1 MFAINQTLLPPSA
14 IHHSLFLPNFTPST
28 IYPLP
33 RSSLPDAPEVKV
45 VGNLVV
51 AGGQDIRVFEIREEK
66 APVMARGEVNGG
78 GDVGEAEMEELGDS
92 FFDSGP
98 TEVSATH
105 DFRHAHLVSV
115 LYECG
120 ADADGSK
127 RAPVRY
133 ETTRRLHLVC
143 QHQLHGEITGL
154 AALRT
159 IESSVD
165 GLDRLL
171 VSFKSAKV
179 SFCQLSSC

>member
-1 MFAINQTLLPPSA
+1 LT
-14 IHHSLFLPNFTPST
+14 
-28 IYPLP
+28 
-33 RSSLPDAPEVKV
+33 DAPEVKV

-51 AGGQDIRVFEIREEK
+51 AGGQDIRVFEIREER
-66 APVMARGEVNGG
+66 APVLDRREVNGG

-98 TEVSATH
+98 TEVSAATR
-105 DFRHAHLVSV
+105 DFPHAHPGLV
-115 LYECG
+115 LYDCG
-120 ADADGSK
+120 ADASK

-159 IESSVD
+159 TESSVD

-179 SFCQLSSC
+179 SLSQPPLALTSRWLYWNGLEGTSLRSRYTHTSGPLR

>member
-1 MFAINQTLLPPSA
+1 MFAIHQTLLPPSA

-28 IYPLP
+28 IYALP

-51 AGGQDIRVFEIREEK
+51 AGGQDIRVFEIREER
-66 APVMARGEVNGG
+66 APVLDRREVNGG

-98 TEVSATH
+98 TEVSASY
-105 DFRHAHLVSV
+105 DFRDAHLVLV

-120 ADADGSK
+120 ADGSK

-179 SFCQLSSC
+179 SFSRLCSY